1 MKHSYLLANIPFSE
15 IPCVSFFSHDSHRY
29 HWTFFY
35 FKLWIFM
42 YFKTTLT
49 PKNFFKKNLTLPMDS
64 KSIEY
69 INKINRLITL
79 S

>member
-49 PKNFFKKNLTLPMDS
+49 PPPKKKKKKKHYQWTPKVLN
-64 KSIEY
+64 I
-69 INKINRLITL
+69 
-79 S
+79 

>member
-1 MKHSYLLANIPFSE
+1 
-15 IPCVSFFSHDSHRY
+15 
-29 HWTFFY
+29 
-35 FKLWIFM
+35 M

-49 PKNFFKKNLTLPMDS
+49 PKKILKKNLTLPMDS